1 MKYIIHRGIISK
13 KNKDNSYLA
22 IKKALLDSTSL
33 GVELDIRLTKDNIIV
48 LSHNSIINTNYIE
61 NMTYKEIIKNKYLTT
76 LDRILD
82 INTTKILLLDIKVN
96 NNYKKFANTLLDKI
110 NNLDKNIYLMSFN
123 KKIIKY
129 LYRRTNYPL
138 GLISFIYKKN
148 KYPITILNNKTIK
161 DKTLKKIKNKEIFLW
176 TFNNTKEIQNISKK
190 ISNINSYYLITNKE
204 E

>member
-1 MKYIIHRGIISK
+1 MKYIIHRGITSK
-13 KNKDNSYLA
+13 TNKDNSYLA

-82 INTTKILLLDIKVN
+82 INTTKMLLLDIKVN

>member
-1 MKYIIHRGIISK
+1 MKYIIHRGITSK
-13 KNKDNSYLA
+13 VNKDNSYLA

>member
-1 MKYIIHRGIISK
+1 MKYIIHRGITSTI
-13 KNKDNSYLA
+13 NKDNSYLA
-22 IKKALLDSTSL
+22 IKKALLNSTSL

-129 LYRRTNYPL
+129 LCRRTNYPI

-176 TFNNTKEIQNISKK
+176 TF
-190 ISNINSYYLITNKE
+190 KE